1 MKRYVIIGNG
11 AAGAA
16 AVGEIRARD
25 GNCAIT
31 VFSREPHPHYY
42 RPRLPDF
49 IAREAELA
57 DFTMHAGDWYESR
70 GVDLRLG
77 ESVTSIDPKTR
88 EVHTQKSGTF
98 AYDGLLV
105 ASGSSGFL
113 PPVDGS
119 DKAGVFTFRTFADA
133 ASIREAA
140 GKTGVAV
147 IVGGGLLGLETAR
160 ALCGLGISVEVLERS
175 ERILSRQLDGESS
188 LVLQRKLEGMGL
200 SFRLGA
206 KVSGIVGRNSVRA
219 VALEDGSEIECGLVI
234 FSAGVRP
241 NLELAASAGIEVGR
255 AIKVDAHM
263 ATGVPGIW
271 AAGDCTEF
279 EGSVCGLWTVAME
292 QGSVA
297 GSCMAGDLKSHVH
310 SEPPVSLKVAG
321 VDLVAAGEIDAGK
334 AGDLKV
340 FASGDVYRRIVL
352 EGDVI
357 KGMIFL
363 GSTAGAYE
371 CAAAMNGRR
380 RLGTLADGLDRA
392 DFDFSALA
400 G

>member
-1 MKRYVIIGNG
+1 
-11 AAGAA
+11 
-16 AVGEIRARD
+16 
-25 GNCAIT
+25 
-31 VFSREPHPHYY
+31 
-42 RPRLPDF
+42 
-49 IAREAELA
+49 
-57 DFTMHAGDWYESR
+57 MHAGDWYENR

-279 EGSVCGLWTVAME
+279 EGSV
-292 QGSVA
+292 
-297 GSCMAGDLKSHVH
+297 
-310 SEPPVSLKVAG
+310 
-321 VDLVAAGEIDAGK
+321 
-334 AGDLKV
+334 
-340 FASGDVYRRIVL
+340 
-352 EGDVI
+352 
-357 KGMIFL
+357 
-363 GSTAGAYE
+363 
-371 CAAAMNGRR
+371 
-380 RLGTLADGLDRA
+380 
-392 DFDFSALA
+392 
-400 G
+400 